1 MGENECFYFIS
12 GSKVAFSRFADG
24 QGNKHNDGFFFAN
37 GGTEGRWHDYH
48 CESIIGHIGYHYAY
62 ICEFVRIYYLYCCL

>member
-37 GGTEGRWHDYH
+37 GGTEDCTVLRLEDDVRWHAYH
-48 CESIIGHIGYHYAY
+48 C
-62 ICEFVRIYYLYCCL
+62 